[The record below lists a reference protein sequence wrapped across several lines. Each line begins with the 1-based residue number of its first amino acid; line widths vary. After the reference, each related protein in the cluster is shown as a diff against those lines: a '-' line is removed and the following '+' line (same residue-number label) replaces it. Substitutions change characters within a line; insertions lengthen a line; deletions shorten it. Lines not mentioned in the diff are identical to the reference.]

1 MPWGRTCSTSD
12 PKWPRPKTWYTFTQ
26 FLGISGGS
34 DAGQITESS
43 PIPPP
48 APVPLSGH
56 SHSSN
61 RHVTRWPSSAPLSK
75 HSACKQRLASG
86 LDKASQSF
94 GTPTPIPQ
102 RRRSTRRPG
111 HLGSHSTPTSRHD
124 LVPIPSCLCFPICTR
139 VWLAHRRSKAWNP
152 FSPFILLSNSW
163 LWGRRRTFELFRFR
177 FCTHFLCTHH
187 VASAISGI
195 NSKLILS

>member
-1 MPWGRTCSTSD
+1 MV
-12 PKWPRPKTWYTFTQ
+12 YTFTQ

-124 LVPIPSCLCFPICTR
+124 LVPIPSCLCFPICIR
-139 VWLAHRRSKAWNP
+139 CQPLALRCPHGSAPAESRTHPGHCWSDQGWP
-152 FSPFILLSNSW
+152 SW
-163 LWGRRRTFELFRFR
+163 LRTDRQTR
-177 FCTHFLCTHH
+177 HR
-187 VASAISGI
+187 
-195 NSKLILS
+195 